1 MKWRK
6 SLVYRVEFSKT
17 AKKQLAKLD
26 KPVAKRIIEWLRER
40 VDGCDNPK
48 LWGASLVGEFSG
60 LWKYRVGTFRL
71 ICEIRD
77 GELIVLVIELGHR
90 GEIYK

>member
-1 MKWRK
+1 M
-6 SLVYRVEFSKT
+6 VV
-17 AKKQLAKLD
+17 
-26 KPVAKRIIEWLRER
+26 IILNYGVPPWF
-40 VDGCDNPK
+40 
-48 LWGASLVGEFSG
+48 GEFSG